1 MKKPFC
7 QCIDLT
13 ETGKFPVETQQAKE
27 TDNMT
32 NLVFIKEIKC
42 ILKNLPTK
50 QIDK

>member
-1 MKKPFC
+1 MKKPFANKYDNWNWQIPC
-7 QCIDLT
+7 
-13 ETGKFPVETQQAKE
+13 ETQQAKE

-50 QIDK
+50 